1 MATNALAP
9 EVANALS
16 ALATA
21 PQDQV
26 DPYDYT
32 ATHNTTLSPKEEKAF
47 MAWADKTGK
56 LKDLYDYDL
65 RGFWKSGAGTTE
77 NGHGTDTFKKPNH
90 PTFSDQSQFHSP
102 ATPGGTWSETPQ
114 GQTVFTPSELNLKNM
129 PAPALQ
135 QYFKQ
140 VEPNV
145 LLNLPAQQ

>member
-9 EVANALS
+9 APVNALNV
-16 ALATA
+16 LATA
-21 PQDQV
+21 PQNEI
-26 DPYDYT
+26 DPFDFT
-32 ATHNTTLSPKEEKAF
+32 ATHNTKLSPKEEKAF

-56 LKDLYDYDL
+56 IKDLYDYDL
-65 RGFWKSGAGTTE
+65 RGFWKSGAGTAE

-102 ATPGGTWSETPQ
+102 DTPGGTWSETPQ
-114 GQTVFTPSELNLKNM
+114 GQTVFTPSDYNLQNM

-135 QYFKQ
+135 QYFQK

-145 LLNLPAQQ
+145 LLNMPAQ